1 MKTPVFYTT
10 IRPAIDQPVTVVHA
24 RAHALGYELMPFA
37 GFSDSDIGFAGN
49 RGPRFE
55 QSRENLRRV
64 IEIQDACRVV
74 IDGESDWPH
83 IHQTI

>member
-37 GFSDSDIGFAGN
+37 GFSDSDIGYPGNPGPLFAVA
-49 RGPRFE
+49 RA
-55 QSRENLRRV
+55 NLVRC
-64 IEIQDACRVV
+64 IEIQNACQHA
-74 IDGESDWPH
+74 GDWPH
-83 IHQTI
+83 IQQS